1 VILTAYLDES
11 GTHDSSPFVIMG
23 SIVGNAEQWM
33 NYDKRWGRLLGKNGL
48 TYFHSRRLRASSG
61 EFENWSDHSKLVL
74 IGEID
79 KLQNTNSLFR
89 FVTVVRKDE
98 FQEHYKSGDRPKKL
112 QLDSIYGLCFRLS
125 LSFTAELLERSFGLT
140 GRKINFVVES
150 GHPNAGACPVIFDQI
165 KKHVSELRDVL
176 GTCTIEDKK
185 KLAGLQGADAVSYA
199 GYQQEKGGDESE
211 LMDFAPDW
219 NLEKA
224 KSILKA
230 GSPVFRSYARPDILK
245 ELKDNLFV
253 LEKRWQQFGQ
263 RNRAKLDEVSE
274 RSW

>member
-1 VILTAYLDES
+1 
-11 GTHDSSPFVIMG
+11 MG
-23 SIVGNAEQWM
+23 GIVGHGDQWI
-33 NYDKRWGRLLGKNGL
+33 NYDKKWDRLLRKNGL

-61 EFENWSDHSKLVL
+61 EFENWSDHSKFVL
-74 IGEID
+74 IREID

-98 FQEHYKSGDRPKKL
+98 FQDCYKSGDRPKKL

-125 LSFTAELLERSFGLT
+125 LSFTVELVERSFGLD
-140 GRKINFVVES
+140 GRQINFIVES
-150 GHPNAGACPVIFDQI
+150 GHSNAGACHIIFDQI

-185 KLAGLQGADAVSYA
+185 ELAGLQGADAVSYA

-219 NLEKA
+219 NLDNA
-224 KSILKA
+224 RNVLRA
-230 GSPVFRSYARPDILK
+230 GSPVFRSYARPEILK
-245 ELKDNLFV
+245 ELKENLFV
-253 LEKRWQQFGQ
+253 LEKKRQQFGQ
-263 RNRAKLDEVSE
+263 RKAG
-274 RSW
+274 